1 LNRERKTREERIRE
15 IWDGAKKAILEKG
28 YEETT
33 IEDIIAKTELSKGG
47 FYHYYSS
54 KKEILIDIIKT
65 SNVMYM
71 KYNDNIVKL
80 KENLTIEEK
89 KDILMD
95 TILEKFLPVNDD
107 KKLFT
112 LFACEMPIE
121 KEFSEIYLELEDSF
135 FKWLA
140 ERLSV
145 EVEENINEFK
155 LISRVMSGLL
165 FTQNIF
171 DEPLV
176 FQNNRESFKIFFEP
190 IVDLILSRGLQ

>member
-1 LNRERKTREERIRE
+1 MSKINKRKTREERLQEIRKA
-15 IWDGAKKAILEKG
+15 AKKVFIKKG
-28 YEETT
+28 YQNATM
-33 IEDIIAKTELSKGG
+33 EDIIAETDLSKGG
-47 FYHYYSS
+47 FYHYYSN
-54 KKEILIDIIKT
+54 KKEIMTDIIKT

-190 IVDLILSRGLQ
+190 IVDLILSRG